1 MQENLLSRKV
11 ISLDLH
17 FLSLSDSSSENLLDE
32 ANPEVQKPV
41 GRKAV
46 VVIWV
51 TNDGHLD
58 LGNYSKNGDK

>member
-1 MQENLLSRKV
+1 M

-17 FLSLSDSSSENLLDE
+17 FLRLSNSSSENLLGE
-32 ANPEVQKPV
+32 ANPEVWKPV
-41 GRKAV
+41 RRKAA

-58 LGNYSKNGDK
+58 LGNYSKN